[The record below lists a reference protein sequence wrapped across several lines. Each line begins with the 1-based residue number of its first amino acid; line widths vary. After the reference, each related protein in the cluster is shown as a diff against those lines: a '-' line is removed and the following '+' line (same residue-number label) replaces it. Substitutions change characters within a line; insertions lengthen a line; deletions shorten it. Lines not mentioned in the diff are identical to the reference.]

1 MQRNRL
7 TGSEAMDTNKDPS
20 CSRNMN
26 PGTILGRSFGLD
38 ITMDPVAD
46 QTSVIKKTMY
56 INSDAGFSTFTDP
69 DIILGCILDPYDTM
83 TLMPQNGSTG
93 H

>member
-20 CSRNMN
+20 FSRNMN

-38 ITMDPVAD
+38 ITMAPVAD
-46 QTSVIKKTMY
+46 
-56 INSDAGFSTFTDP
+56 
-69 DIILGCILDPYDTM
+69 
-83 TLMPQNGSTG
+83 
-93 H
+93 

>member
-46 QTSVIKKTMY
+46 
-56 INSDAGFSTFTDP
+56 
-69 DIILGCILDPYDTM
+69 
-83 TLMPQNGSTG
+83 
-93 H
+93 